1 LSDRINKAI
10 QNLQS
15 VMDEEGIDPT
25 KGLPKE
31 LFHFATTLI
40 PCANIDLF
48 ITRGKQ
54 LLLTWRDDAFYGK
67 GWHIPGG
74 CLRMKETL
82 DNRIQETARNE
93 IGSEVIYNPDSFI
106 TREAILTKH
115 RPWLKNQLERS
126 HNISMLFDC
135 RLPDGFEISN
145 TSLNEHTTGY
155 LKWFDRKPED
165 LLDAHKSLYGDIID
179 LFFEGELKWKT

>member
-1 LSDRINKAI
+1 MSEKINLAI
-10 QNLQS
+10 EQLQKI
-15 VMDEEGIDPT
+15 MDEEGIDPT

-31 LFHFATTLI
+31 LFHFATALI

-48 ITRGKQ
+48 ITRGNQ
-54 LLLTWRDDAFYGK
+54 LLLTWRDDEFYGQ

-74 CLRMKETL
+74 CLRMRETL

-93 IGSEVIYNPDSFI
+93 IGTEVIYDPNSFF
-106 TREAILTKH
+106 TREVMVTED

-135 RLPDGFEISN
+135 RLPDGFKVNN
-145 TSLNEHTTGY
+145 TDADEHMAGY
-155 LKWFDRKPED
+155 IKWFDQVPPD
-165 LLDAHKSLYGDIID
+165 LLEAHKSLYGDIID
-179 LFFEGELKWKT
+179 LFFKGELKWKT

>member
-1 LSDRINKAI
+1 MSEKLNLAI
-10 QNLQS
+10 KELQK

-48 ITRGKQ
+48 VTRGSQ
-54 LLLTWRDDAFYGK
+54 LLLTWRNDEFYGQ

-74 CLRMKETL
+74 CLRMRETL
-82 DNRIQETARNE
+82 DKRIQETAMIE
-93 IGSEVIYNPDSFI
+93 IGTKVLYDPDSFI
-106 TREAILTKH
+106 TREVMIKEE
-115 RPWLKNQLERS
+115 RPWLKNQLVRS

-135 RLPDGFEISN
+135 HLPDGFDVRNS
-145 TSLNEHTTGY
+145 SSDEHKVGY
-155 LKWFDRKPED
+155 LKWFDHSPDD
-165 LLDAHKSLYGDIID
+165 LLKAHKSLYGDIID
-179 LFFEGELKWKT
+179 LFFKGELIWRM

>member
-1 LSDRINKAI
+1 MSEKINLAI
-10 QNLQS
+10 EQLQR
-15 VMDEEGIDPT
+15 VMNEEGIDPT

-48 ITRGKQ
+48 ITRGNQ
-54 LLLTWRDDAFYGK
+54 LLLTWRDDEFYGQ

-74 CLRMKETL
+74 CLRMRETL

-93 IGSEVIYNPDSFI
+93 IGTEVIYDPSSFI
-106 TREAILTKH
+106 TREVMVTED

-135 RLPDGFEISN
+135 RLPDGFKVNN
-145 TSLNEHTTGY
+145 TDADEHVAGY
-155 LKWFDRKPED
+155 IKWFDQVPSD
-165 LLDAHKSLYGDIID
+165 LLEAHKSLYGDIID
-179 LFFEGELKWKT
+179 SFFKGELKWKT